1 MDMQDALRTLHQSFL
16 TDPGSGKA
24 NSIIR
29 HMVAETLRRLEG
41 GQAEPVQFVR
51 DNFVAAC
58 HPDGNPQLIDANKWV
73 PRTKDLRAALS
84 ARTHALDPG
93 YTVVL
98 RDVTGGGKG
107 NISQFW
113 LALEERAL
121 HTHDA
126 DETPSA
132 PLDITYLRTEKGE
145 VKPAHWLRWWLKN
158 GEVRN
163 RSGKGKFFLGSILLL
178 SAGWVVMY
186 ALSIFGMWLSNEP
199 LTLGHVVKLLVTT
212 ATFWLVWHEV
222 YRPWWQLLDHRV
234 VSAPSAVV
242 AFAEDPCQLEM
253 YRHAGE
259 KWIRLVRFTADCPLC
274 GGSVELMPGKPD
286 QCVPLVGRCL
296 ESPHYHV
303 FSFDRSHLL
312 GTYMGPPLPA
322 ALKRTTSANSEMDT
336 QRNETSESVIAS

>member
-29 HMVAETLRRLEG
+29 HMVADTLRRLES
-41 GQAEPVQFVR
+41 GQSEPVQFVR

-58 HPDGNPQLIDANKWV
+58 HPDGNPQLIDTNKWV

-84 ARTHALDPG
+84 ARTHLLPPG
-93 YTVVL
+93 YALVL

-113 LALEERAL
+113 LALEEHAPD
-121 HTHDA
+121 T
-126 DETPSA
+126 DEVCETLTA
-132 PLDITYLRTEKGE
+132 PLDITYRRTEKGE
-145 VKPAHWLRWWLKN
+145 VKPARWLRWWLRH

-163 RSGKGKFFLGSILLL
+163 RSGRGKFFLGSILLL

-186 ALSIFGMWLSNEP
+186 VLSIVGMWLSNAP

-212 ATFWLVWHEV
+212 AAFWFGWREI
-222 YRPWWQLLDHRV
+222 YRPWWQLLDERV
-234 VSAPSAVV
+234 VSAPNLVV
-242 AFAEDPCQLEM
+242 AFTEDPCQLEM

-274 GGSVELMPGKPD
+274 GGSVELMSGKPD
-286 QCVPLVGRCL
+286 HRVPLVGRCL

-312 GTYMGPPLPA
+312 GTYIGPPLPA
-322 ALKRTTSANSEMDT
+322 ALKSPANADT
-336 QRNETSESVIAS
+336 QRIEAREPAIAN